1 MDSGANSQHL
11 TGVQLR
17 EFHCAV
23 SFCTHVKC
31 FFGWELPENGIP
43 SNEQKLQLINAVKFG
58 RYSTQYN
65 EFKSVDYPHP
75 CVYDPSKE
83 DNCSKNTKSFAQ
95 LCFGY

>member
-1 MDSGANSQHL
+1 VPKN
-11 TGVQLR
+11 
-17 EFHCAV
+17 
-23 SFCTHVKC
+23 
-31 FFGWELPENGIP
+31 WIP
-43 SNEQKLQLINAVKFG
+43 TNEEKLLLINAVKFG